1 MPKGARQLR
10 IYLDEVK
17 QRQTSHWDEDVLT
30 RDQLETLHREADARV
45 RRYKR
50 RQFAWIA
57 FWLLLFCLYPTLL
70 DWGGRL
76 LGRLI

>member
-1 MPKGARQLR
+1 MPTASRKLT

-30 RDQLETLHREADARV
+30 REQLETLHREAETRV

-57 FWLLLFCLYPTLL
+57 FWLALLCLYPTLI

-76 LGRLI
+76 LDRLF

>member
-1 MPKGARQLR
+1 MPSGSRKLA

-30 RDQLETLHREADARV
+30 RDQLETLHREAERRV
-45 RRYKR
+45 RREKR

-57 FWLLLFCLYPTLL
+57 FWLALLCLYPTLI
-70 DWGGRL
+70 DWAGRL
-76 LGRLI
+76 LAWLF